1 MRSRRGRSRCIS
13 PPADTRATPRRE
25 LPDHHMKA
33 HPFSVRLLVA
43 AATAVFCV
51 CALPALTGVAVDAAG
66 ADTPLPAGWEL
77 CILQGVGAPAT
88 QANVADLDEWQL
100 AEGGSTNN
108 TAAYNPFNTGR
119 TTDVNNTPLP
129 LAISA
134 NGFPAFT
141 DWISGCAAT
150 VATILQPN
158 MTPVAAALLA
168 GNVSP
173 PPAFLAVV
181 DQSQWCAPSP
191 DGTPCYAD
199 MIGGAT
205 GDLAQAVLS
214 ASSAL
219 NVFGN
224 VRADL
229 HTYQNA
235 VTIDAL
241 AQLAVSTTNQQL
253 SAAQSI
259 LTSARARA
267 AGAEAALRRFAVN
280 EYVNSGLYEA
290 SPLVNGASSS
300 SFGTPSQIG
309 EVAHQY
315 ATFVASDLL
324 AETQAAT
331 AAVKVAA
338 AQRNGVQKTLQRDE
352 TALTG
357 ANAGESRSLVRLVAD
372 VETLQKAG
380 ACTTAVIATAA
391 PATAAPGS
399 SPTTP
404 STPSTPGAVG
414 APGAPASP
422 TTTTT
427 AVAPTTTTTSSTTTT
442 TAPPGGV
449 SLVKPLGTTTTTT
462 TVPASTTT
470 TVAPTTTTT
479 TVPTG
484 PSSGAATPAP
494 TPNPVGLQQLQGCV
508 TALLP
513 STSA

>member
-1 MRSRRGRSRCIS
+1 MR
-13 PPADTRATPRRE
+13 
-25 LPDHHMKA
+25 A
-33 HPFSVRLLVA
+33 HPISVRLLFVA
-43 AATAVFCV
+43 ASAVMGV
-51 CALPALTGVAVDAAG
+51 CALPAVSGASIKVAAT

-77 CILQGVGAPAT
+77 CILQGISAPAT

-108 TAAYNPFNTGR
+108 SAAYNPFNTAR

-129 LAISA
+129 QATSA

-158 MTPVAAALLA
+158 MTPVAAGLLA

-191 DGTPCYAD
+191 DGTPCYSG
-199 MIGGAT
+199 MIGGTT
-205 GDLAQAVLS
+205 GDLAKAVLS

-219 NVFGN
+219 DVYGN
-224 VRADL
+224 VRTDL
-229 HTYQNA
+229 HAYQDA
-235 VTIDAL
+235 VSADTL
-241 AQLAVSTTNQQL
+241 AQLAVATTNQQL

-259 LTSARARA
+259 LTSARNRS

-280 EYVNSGLYEA
+280 EYVNSGLYQS
-290 SPLVNGASSS
+290 SPLVNGPNTPA
-300 SFGTPSQIG
+300 FGTQSQNGVI
-309 EVAHQY
+309 AHQY

-324 AETQAAT
+324 AQSQAAT
-331 AAVKVAA
+331 AAVKVAS
-338 AQRNGVQKTLQRDE
+338 AQRNGVQKTLQGDVA
-352 TALTG
+352 TLTG
-357 ANAGESRSLVRLVAD
+357 DNATESHALVRLVAD

-380 ACTTAVIATAA
+380 ACTTAVI
-391 PATAAPGS
+391 
-399 SPTTP
+399 TTP
-404 STPSTPGAVG
+404 TPAGTPGTPGGPTPSSTPGA
-414 APGAPASP
+414 PATPS

-427 AVAPTTTTTSSTTTT
+427 TTTVAPTTTTTSSTTTT
-442 TAPPGGV
+442 TTTTTPGGI

-462 TVPASTTT
+462 EPPSTTT
-470 TVAPTTTTT
+470 TTAPAAGTTTTT
-479 TVPTG
+479 APAG
-484 PSSGAATPAP
+484 PGSGTSAAPAP
-494 TPNPVGLQQLQGCV
+494 TANPSGLQVLQGCV
-508 TALLP
+508 TALAP

>member
-1 MRSRRGRSRCIS
+1 
-13 PPADTRATPRRE
+13 
-25 LPDHHMKA
+25 MKT
-33 HPFSVRLLVA
+33 HPLSARLLLA
-43 AATAVFCV
+43 AATAVLGV
-51 CALPALTGVAVDAAG
+51 CALPAITGVAVDEAA

-88 QANVADLDEWQL
+88 QADVADLDEWQL

-108 TAAYNPFNTGR
+108 SAAYNPFNTGR

-150 VATILQPN
+150 VATILQSN

-173 PPAFLAVV
+173 PPAFLAIV
-181 DQSQWCAPSP
+181 DQSQWCAPSA

-199 MIGGAT
+199 MIGAAT
-205 GDLAQAVLS
+205 GDLAKAVLS

-224 VRADL
+224 VRTDL
-229 HTYQNA
+229 HAYQQA
-235 VTIDAL
+235 VTTDAL
-241 AQLAVSTTNQQL
+241 AQLAVSTTSQQL

-267 AGAEAALRRFAVN
+267 AGAQTALRRFAVD
-280 EYVNSGLYEA
+280 EYVNSGLYQA
-290 SPLVNGASSS
+290 SSLVNGTNTGP
-300 SFGTPSQIG
+300 FGTPNQDG
-309 EVAHQY
+309 VVAHQY

-324 AETQAAT
+324 TETQTAT

-338 AQRNGVQKTLQRDE
+338 AQRNVVQKTLQQEE
-352 TALTG
+352 TTLTG
-357 ANAGESRSLVRLVAD
+357 DNANQSHALIRLVAD

-380 ACTTAVIATAA
+380 ACTTAVIATAT
-391 PATAAPGS
+391 PA
-399 SPTTP
+399 
-404 STPSTPGAVG
+404 
-414 APGAPASP
+414 APGAPAPSAPSSPAAP

-427 AVAPTTTTTSSTTTT
+427 AAPTTTTTSSTTTT
-442 TAPPGGV
+442 TTAPGGI

-462 TVPASTTT
+462 VPPSTTT

-479 TVPTG
+479 TVPSG
-484 PSSGAATPAP
+484 PGPGAATPAP
-494 TPNPVGLQQLQGCV
+494 TPNPGGLQQLQGCV

-513 STSA
+513 SASA